1 MADLTT
7 SEVATR
13 LGKEN
18 RLVRLWCQQ
27 GRFPNARAEETPR
40 GPVWYIPESDLKGF
54 TAPTMG
60 RPPKPK
66 SGTASG
72 QDGRVI
78 VTKKRGGKK

>member
-60 RPPKPK
+60 RPPKAK
-66 SGTASG
+66 TGTASG

-78 VTKKRGGKK
+78 VTKKRGRK